1 MTVDLLYLVLKTAAV
16 AAAVLDKLE
25 IMEPY
30 LLVVVEEMELYLQS
44 REYLQHMLEAVE
56 VLAITEEVVQAALAV
71 AELADHHQ

>member
-1 MTVDLLYLVLKTAAV
+1 MTVDLLYQALKTAV
-16 AAAVLDKLE
+16 AAEAELDKLE

-30 LLVVVEEMELYLQS
+30 LLVAPAEMALYLQS